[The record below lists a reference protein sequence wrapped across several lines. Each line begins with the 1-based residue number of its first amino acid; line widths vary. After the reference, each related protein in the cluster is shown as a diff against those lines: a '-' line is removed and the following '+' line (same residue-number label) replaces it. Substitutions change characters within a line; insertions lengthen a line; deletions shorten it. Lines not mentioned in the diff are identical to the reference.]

1 MSQKQYHSSNGSSFS
16 GNNGHGSNGYNGN
29 GYNNNGRSYKG
40 ELYRGEHVLD
50 RFDSTDDEIDLKAL
64 FAAILRHKWSIIA
77 LIIAGGA
84 IATWYANSLIPTY
97 KGQGTMIIAAN
108 NDNRYSIAGSDINNL
123 LSVTYGFGMGSSMAN
138 ELAVM
143 RSRQLSETIAQR
155 ILELDMMENGERYP
169 LLWTEYPDNPTVVG
183 TTGSSRLTTHQIV
196 TNRIR
201 NNLVILAG
209 EGASLVTIQ
218 FDSPSPLEARDIV
231 NFTMDSYVQYS
242 TDQNRISA
250 GSALE
255 FLDREL
261 ERVSADLETNEL
273 RIRNFMDETGL
284 VKIDQQTSGV
294 ISTIVTLE
302 TRRQELRVNRVSID
316 TAMEQYEDQL
326 NTIKPGLADQ
336 ITQTI
341 GPTLQNI
348 LGRLAELNTERI
360 LLVENNPRLK
370 EGLETN
376 SYLTE
381 LDSEIAVLEDQVQKM
396 SQQILAN
403 DDVELF
409 VGFLSGNDGG
419 IPAQIRSL
427 RSQILG
433 LQIQDAQLNA
443 QIEVIDDRLEY
454 ENSLL
459 EELPTQ
465 MMEFARL
472 ERDKRIS
479 EGIFLTINRQ
489 YSETSLWEQTQFG
502 LGRPLD
508 KALEPLSPYK
518 PNKNYLITVGL
529 VIGMILGFGSAIVR
543 ELLNRNIDGMDKL
556 KDIEYP
562 VLSVVPDFR
571 SILKEKYGEK
581 SKVAVKG
588 RLVSSSWF
596 SLLDNISPITESYR
610 RLHNNIIYSQ
620 PDQEIKT
627 ILVTS
632 PGKGEGKTTTA
643 VNLAGILAES
653 GKKVLMID
661 FDFRRPNLHKTLGES
676 QTPGIMEML
685 FDDIPAEEII
695 RETAY
700 PGIYCLT
707 TGRRPPNPASVA
719 QSEKLKGIISL
730 LKDKFDYLII
740 DSAPYGII
748 TDAAPMMK
756 VADGIVV
763 CIRFNNT
770 QTNELSQ
777 TIENLERIRVNILG
791 TVMVGYDHKG
801 SSDYYYQSKYKYYS
815 YSEYAEYTED
825 KEIPA

>member
-123 LSVTYGFGMGSSMAN
+123 LSATYGLGMGSSMAN

-143 RSRQLSETIAQR
+143 RSRRLAESIAER
-155 ILELDMMENGERYP
+155 VINLDKMEIGSRYP
-169 LLWTEYPDNPTVVG
+169 LLWTQFPDDSTLVG
-183 TTGSSRLTTHQIV
+183 NMDPSNTYTHEIV
-196 TNRIR
+196 TDRIKSSL
-201 NNLVILAG
+201 NILAG
-209 EGASLVTIQ
+209 DGSSLVTIQ
-218 FDSPSPLEARDIV
+218 FDSPSKIEARDIV
-231 NFTMDSYVQYS
+231 NFTIDNYVEYS
-242 TDQNRISA
+242 TEQNRISA
-250 GSALE
+250 SSALE
-255 FLDREL
+255 FLEKEL
-261 ERVSADLETNEL
+261 TTVTTDLELSEDRLKQYMNESGV
-273 RIRNFMDETGL
+273 IR
-284 VKIDQQTSGV
+284 IDQQTSGV
-294 ISTIVTLE
+294 IQRIVTLE
-302 TRRQELRVNRVSID
+302 TQKQELRVNRVSID
-316 TAMEQYEDQL
+316 TAVQQYQNQL

-336 ITQTI
+336 ISLTL
-341 GPTLQNI
+341 GPTLQR
-348 LGRLAELNTERI
+348 LQYRLAELNTEKI
-360 LLVENNPRLK
+360 LLVQKNPEIINSGENYP
-370 EGLETN
+370 
-376 SYLTE
+376 YLNE
-381 LDSEIAVLEDQVQKM
+381 INQESEALQSEIVRVTNKLLESDN
-396 SQQILAN
+396 A
-403 DDVELF
+403 ELF
-409 VGFLSGNDGG
+409 IGFLTGSDGG
-419 IPAQIRSL
+419 LTDRISSL
-427 RSQILG
+427 RSNLLS
-433 LQIQDAQLNA
+433 LQIEEAQLNA
-443 QIEVIDDRLEY
+443 QIEVIDDRLRI
-454 ENSLL
+454 ENELL
-459 EELPTQ
+459 ESLPDQ
-465 MMEFARL
+465 IIDYARL
-472 ERDKRIS
+472 QRDVSVS
-479 EGIFLTINRQ
+479 EQVYLTINRQ
-489 YSETSLWEQTQFG
+489 YAETSLWEQTQFG

-508 KALEPLSPYK
+508 YALVPKSPYK
-518 PNKNYLITVGL
+518 PNKNLILLVGL
-529 VIGMILGFGSAIVR
+529 FLGGIVGFSSAIGR
-543 ELLNRNIDGMDKL
+543 ELLNRNIDGLDKL
-556 KDIEYP
+556 KEIEYP
-562 VLSVVPDFR
+562 VLSVVPDFVTA
-571 SILKEKYGEK
+571 IKEKHNEK

-620 PDQEIKT
+620 PDHEIKT

-632 PGKGEGKTTTA
+632 PGKAEGKTTTA

-653 GKKVLMID
+653 GKRVLMVD

-685 FDDIPAEEII
+685 FDEVPANEVI

-700 PGIYCLT
+700 PGIFCLT

-719 QSEKLKGIISL
+719 QSEKLKNIIQD
-730 LKDKFDYLII
+730 LKEHYDYVVI

-756 VADGIVV
+756 LADGIVV
-763 CIRFNNT
+763 GIRFNST
-770 QTNELSQ
+770 QTNELTQ

-791 TVMVGYDHKG
+791 LVLVGYNHKD

-815 YSEYAEYTED
+815 YNDYVEYTEE
-825 KEIPA
+825 KEQSV